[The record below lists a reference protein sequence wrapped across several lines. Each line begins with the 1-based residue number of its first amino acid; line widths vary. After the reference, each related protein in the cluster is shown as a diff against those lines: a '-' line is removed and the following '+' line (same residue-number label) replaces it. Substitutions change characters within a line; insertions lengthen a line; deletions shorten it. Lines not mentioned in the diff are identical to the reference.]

1 MKQSDLPLI
10 RPIGAKLSPAAL
22 RFIAKV
28 AELFP
33 GSERDVIIR
42 QQPNV
47 RKGAKKKPGSVLTA
61 REETGIEAA
70 RGVKHHANYCTKA
83 KATE

>member
-33 GSERDVIIR
+33 GSERDIIIR
-42 QQPNV
+42 QQPNM

-70 RGVKHHANYCTKA
+70 RGVKHHANYRTKA